1 MKPGLLT
8 DEENKEGTHPMKS
21 GLLGKALVNGAR
33 AFFMSSVYNLM
44 SLFFAKYDFAQ
55 TSFSLRVSSRLMSFW
70 GEDLDQI
77 RCHSESCVSSLTL
90 A

>member
-33 AFFMSSVYNLM
+33 AFFYEFCL
-44 SLFFAKYDFAQ
+44 Q
-55 TSFSLRVSSRLMSFW
+55 
-70 GEDLDQI
+70 LDVI
-77 RCHSESCVSSLTL
+77 IFCKI
-90 A
+90 